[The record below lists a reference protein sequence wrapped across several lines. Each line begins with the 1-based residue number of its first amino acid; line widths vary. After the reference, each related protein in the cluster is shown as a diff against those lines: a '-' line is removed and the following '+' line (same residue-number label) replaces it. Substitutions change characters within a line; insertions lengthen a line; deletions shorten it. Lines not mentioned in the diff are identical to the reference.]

1 MEGQNISHEGHRQR
15 MRTRV
20 EQYGLES
27 LAPHEVL
34 EYLLYITNARRD
46 TNGIA
51 HALLE
56 RFGSFTGVL
65 EASEEELCS
74 VAGIGPASAR
84 MLHLLP
90 EVSRYYEHDRT
101 STEGALTTTERLVTY
116 LKPRF
121 AGARQEKALLL
132 SLDSRSR
139 VKGVCWLKEGNSR
152 MVGLEVKD
160 VVSAALRGGTESVVL
175 CHNHPNG
182 VPLPSR
188 EDLAATENI
197 VLGME
202 GKLDLVDAGKKVKA
216 ICDKYGFDINPNQK
230 IYDMSVSQKQTVE
243 IIKVLYRGANIL
255 ILDEPM
261 VGLDPQQIIEVRD
274 LILDLKQSHTVI
286 LSSHILPE
294 IQSVC
299 DRVVVLNEGS
309 LVADDTPEHLSAKLS
324 AASRL
329 RLRVAAPAESVIQ
342 LLKTIR
348 DVETV
353 TQQNPQEPGC
363 CELLIEAAQGSDIRR
378 AVFCRLSERQYPILY
393 MALEEMT
400 LESIFL
406 SLTGNG

>member
-1 MEGQNISHEGHRQR
+1 MAGQNISHEGHRQR

-121 AGARQEKALLL
+121 AGARQEKVLLL

-139 VKGVCWLKEGNSR
+139 VRGAYWLREGTSSK
-152 MVGLEVKD
+152 VSFEIKD
-160 VVSAALRGGTESVVL
+160 VVAAALKGGTDSVVL

-182 VPLPSR
+182 MAMPSR
-188 EDLAATENI
+188 EDLQATENI
-197 VLGME
+197 VRALG
-202 GKLDLVDAGKKVKA
+202 LV
-216 ICDKYGFDINPNQK
+216 K
-230 IYDMSVSQKQTVE
+230 IQLRDH
-243 IIKVLYRGANIL
+243 L
-255 ILDEPM
+255 ILTETEYFSM
-261 VGLDPQQIIEVRD
+261 REEGR
-274 LILDLKQSHTVI
+274 
-286 LSSHILPE
+286 LPFYDFE
-294 IQSVC
+294 SGQM
-299 DRVVVLNEGS
+299 
-309 LVADDTPEHLSAKLS
+309 
-324 AASRL
+324 L
-329 RLRVAAPAESVIQ
+329 RP
-342 LLKTIR
+342 
-348 DVETV
+348 
-353 TQQNPQEPGC
+353 
-363 CELLIEAAQGSDIRR
+363 
-378 AVFCRLSERQYPILY
+378 Y
-393 MALEEMT
+393 
-400 LESIFL
+400 
-406 SLTGNG
+406 